1 MDFSIRIAIESI
13 LDQLEH
19 RNQGGAKNVIVSP
32 ASLDITL
39 RTVTCG
45 AKGETLKQ
53 LLRFLGAEDIHDLNS
68 KASSTM
74 EVLRLAS
81 PEKNPPPPV
90 PTKKRK
96 RSKKAED
103 NVPAKVS
110 CANAIWVDEQYSVKD
125 SFKKLL
131 TEVYQVEASNANFL
145 NKHSGL
151 ITSKKCSNREDFHLI
166 EGINKVSVPFMH
178 EGHTWFRYRKFDEF
192 KVLELPY
199 KIGGKDGP
207 CFSMYIF
214 LPHKVDGLSEMMN
227 KFGGSNPRKALS
239 QTLGRLERVK
249 MRKVMIPEW
258 KSSNK
263 LKLKDTMQKLGLKL
277 PFKKDRR
284 DFTEMLHGYKG
295 KEEVYISEVIQS
307 AYIDVDKNGTEATA
321 AVSAIMNVVHA
332 RSRAPVIHKEE
343 FVADHPFMFMIVERD
358 SETVI
363 FMGAVFNPLD
373 HH

>member
-1 MDFSIRIAIESI
+1 
-13 LDQLEH
+13 
-19 RNQGGAKNVIVSP
+19 
-32 ASLDITL
+32 
-39 RTVTCG
+39 
-45 AKGETLKQ
+45 
-53 LLRFLGAEDIHDLNS
+53 
-68 KASSTM
+68 M

-145 NKHSGL
+145 NKKEEAVKEINL
-151 ITSKKCSNREDFHLI
+151 WAKKSTNGCINNILTPDD
-166 EGINKVSVPFMH
+166 INKGTSLVLTNAIYFKAL
-178 EGHTWFRYRKFDEF
+178 WKFDEF